1 MFLCNDDLE
10 TMVESSTYI
19 NFIVQDGKLF
29 RIVTNKS
36 EIEKG
41 LFIKKRKREALF
53 FQLELET

>member
-41 LFIKKRKREALF
+41 LFIYQETKKRSFILPIG
-53 FQLELET
+53 T